1 MTERRAR
8 IAEFGSL
15 AACVVVLAVVFVPW
29 VRTGV
34 LEESDTAVGIEIPV
48 LGWSTM
54 VMAVLAV
61 AASGAALAL
70 RNRWLWSIQAVLAA
84 LMVTG
89 ATLVLST
96 LDVLDSAVLGWVLKA
111 LPESV
116 RSTAPQLE
124 ATFML
129 WFGYSAALAATAL
142 GAFAVVARTTLDDSD
157 YEDDGMFV
165 AAGSMTESWPVMPS
179 TPAID
184 LPPSPWDTPSP
195 SDISASPWDQR

>member
-15 AACVVVLAVVFVPW
+15 AACVAVLLVIFVPW
-29 VRTGV
+29 VRAGV
-34 LEESDTAVGIEIPV
+34 LEESDTVIGIEIPV
-48 LGWSTM
+48 LGWSTV
-54 VMAVLAV
+54 VMAALTL

-96 LDVLDSAVLGWVLKA
+96 FDVLDGAVLGWVLKA
-111 LPESV
+111 LPESA

-129 WFGYSAALAATAL
+129 WFGYSAALVATSL
-142 GAFAVVARTTLDDSD
+142 GAFAVVARTIL
-157 YEDDGMFV
+157 EDDEVHEDEVFIV
-165 AAGSMTESWPVMPS
+165 AGSMTETWSVMSP
-179 TPAID
+179 TPTID
-184 LPPSPWDTPSP
+184 LPPSPWDSPSP
-195 SDISASPWDQR
+195 SDMPTSPWDQR